1 VTGPDPDQQRLTRR
15 QAMRRGAAGA
25 LTLSSLPAL
34 LAACGGDDDDAGG
47 AAGETPTTTASAG
60 PTPADQVK
68 GDLVLLGYPDW
79 YGPTEFKD
87 FAAKYPGA
95 TVKNSPGGLSGQ
107 AQQIAQLSQN
117 KGDFDLT
124 LAGINV
130 SEQMKLAGLIAP
142 FDPATVPNVAKVG
155 EPFRKAYPY
164 GIPTDFGKTG
174 FGYRKDLIKERPTTW
189 EELWTLAAKYKG
201 RTTMLKYDSD
211 IQGVALRALGFSI
224 NTKEE
229 SELEAMQ
236 KHLLEIKPNLK
247 AIIDTDYS
255 KALIQGTAYFAID
268 YDYDIA
274 VAQQE
279 NENIE
284 WVQPEEG
291 VPAYLEGWI
300 GLKDSKNLP
309 TVWAFMDFHLDPKNY
324 ASFINATGSAYVM
337 KEAEPFIK
345 KEITSNPT
353 LAYAPDKLAEVEF
366 EGYLGPEQ
374 TAKRGKLWEEFLSA

>member
-1 VTGPDPDQQRLTRR
+1 VTGPDGDLRRLTRR

-25 LTLSSLPAL
+25 IALSSLPAF
-34 LAACGGDDDDAGG
+34 LAACGGDDDDGG
-47 AAGETPTTTASAG
+47 SAAEPSTTATSAG

-68 GDLVLLGYPDW
+68 GDLRLLGYPDW

-95 TVKNSPGGLSGQ
+95 TVKNVPGGLNGQ

-117 KGDFDLT
+117 RGDFDLT

-142 FDPATVPNVAKVG
+142 FDPSTVPNVDKVG

-174 FGYRKDLIKERPTTW
+174 YGYRKDLIKERPTTW
-189 EELWTLAAKYKG
+189 EELWALAAKYPG

-211 IQGVALRALGFSI
+211 IQGVALRALGHSI
-224 NTKEE
+224 NTKNE
-229 SELEAMQ
+229 SELEEMQ
-236 KHLLEIKPNLK
+236 QHLLKIKPHLK

-279 NENIE
+279 NKNIE
-284 WVQPEEG
+284 WVQPTEG

-309 TVWAFMDFHLDPKNY
+309 AVWAFMDFHLDPKNY
-324 ASFINATGSAYVM
+324 ASFINATGSAYVE
-337 KEAEPFIK
+337 KDAEQFIK
-345 KEITSNPT
+345 KEITANPT

>member
-1 VTGPDPDQQRLTRR
+1 VTGPERDDQRLTRR

-25 LTLSSLPAL
+25 VAMSSLPAL
-34 LAACGGDDDDAGG
+34 LAACGSDDDSGG
-47 AAGETPTTTASAG
+47 SSGAPSTTKAAAG

-68 GDLVLLGYPDW
+68 GDLRLLGYPDW

-95 TVKNSPGGLSGQ
+95 TVKNVPGGLNGQ

-117 KGDFDLT
+117 RGDFDLT

-142 FDPATVPNVAKVG
+142 FDPATVPNVEKVG

-174 FGYRKDLIKERPTTW
+174 FGYRKDLISERPTTW
-189 EELWTLAAKYKG
+189 EELWALAAKYKG

-211 IQGVALRALGFSI
+211 IQGVALRALGYSI
-224 NTKEE
+224 NTKNE

-247 AIIDTDYS
+247 AIVDTDYS

-274 VAQQE
+274 VAQGE
-279 NENIE
+279 NKNIE
-284 WVQPEEG
+284 WVQPTEG

-300 GLKDSKNLP
+300 ALKDSKNLP
-309 TVWAFMDFHLDPKNY
+309 AVWAFMDFHLDPKNY

-337 KEAEPFIK
+337 QDAESLIK
-345 KEITSNPT
+345 KEITSNPS
-353 LAYAPDKLAEVEF
+353 LAYAPEKLEEVEF
-366 EGYLGPEQ
+366 EGYLGPDQ
-374 TAKRGKLWEEFLSA
+374 TAKRGKLWEEFLAA

>member
-1 VTGPDPDQQRLTRR
+1 VTGPEDDVRHLTRR

-25 LTLSSLPAL
+25 LALSSLPAF
-34 LAACGGDDDDAGG
+34 LAACGGDDDDGG
-47 AAGETPTTTASAG
+47 SAAEPSTASTSAG

-68 GDLVLLGYPDW
+68 GDLRLLGYPDW

-95 TVKNSPGGLSGQ
+95 TVKNVPGGLNGQ

-117 KGDFDLT
+117 RGDFDLT

-130 SEQMKLAGLIAP
+130 SEQMKLANLIAP
-142 FDPATVPNVAKVG
+142 FDPSTVPNVAKVG

-189 EELWTLAAKYKG
+189 EELWTLAAKYPG

-224 NTKEE
+224 NTKDE
-229 SELEAMQ
+229 SQLDAMQ
-236 KHLLEIKPNLK
+236 KHLLKIKPHLK

-274 VAQQE
+274 VAQGE
-279 NENIE
+279 NKNIE

-309 TVWAFMDFHLDPKNY
+309 AVWAFMDFHLDPKNY
-324 ASFINATGSAYVM
+324 ASFINATGSADVM
-337 KEAEPFIK
+337 KDAEQFIK

-353 LAYAPDKLAEVEF
+353 LAYAPDKLQEVEF